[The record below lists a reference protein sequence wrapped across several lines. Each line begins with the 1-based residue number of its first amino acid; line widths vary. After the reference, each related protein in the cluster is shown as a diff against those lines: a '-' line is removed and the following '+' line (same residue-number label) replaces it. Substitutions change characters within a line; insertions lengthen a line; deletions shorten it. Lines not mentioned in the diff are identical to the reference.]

1 MVEQRTA
8 DTSEPRSGPPSS
20 TGDAR
25 IDSTLAALDG
35 LDEAPVHEHA
45 AVIEEVHRSLQ
56 DALADEDEDG

>member
-8 DTSEPRSGPPSS
+8 DPDEPGSGPPSS

-25 IDSTLAALDG
+25 IDAALAALEDM
-35 LDEAPVHEHA
+35 DEAPVQEHA

-56 DALADEDEDG
+56 GALADEDEDG